1 MTPFQPLLGQAQA
14 IELLTQAVQKDRIA
28 PAYLF
33 VGPDGVGR
41 SLAARCFLEL
51 LLAPT
56 GDAGLWV
63 EEGDGL
69 GLAGGTALAGRRPTP
84 IANPAALRQRIAQ
97 GNHPDLLW
105 VEPTYLHQ
113 GQRLSAREAAAA
125 GVKRKAP
132 PQIRLEQIRE
142 VSQFLGRAPLMAP
155 RSVVVIEQAETM
167 AEAAAN
173 GLLKTLEEPGQATL
187 ILLAPT
193 LDALLPTLV
202 SRCQRIPFYRLSPD
216 CLAQVLVTAGYG
228 HLVQTSDDPVYA
240 TVLAMAQGS
249 PGAAIA
255 HYEQLQSL
263 PPDLLQAVQSPPRSL
278 REALDLARQIH
289 QTLESEQQYWL
300 LDYLQHCYWH
310 PQPGYDPSPIL
321 HTLEK
326 AKTALRSYVQPRLV
340 WEVTLMQL
348 C

>member
-1 MTPFQPLLGQAQA
+1 MTPFQPLLGQPQA
-14 IELLTQAVQKDRIA
+14 VELLTQAVQKNRIA

-51 LLAPT
+51 LLVQPLTQPHAT
-56 GDAGLWV
+56 RAGSQPPSV
-63 EEGDGL
+63 AGENEGATHAYDV
-69 GLAGGTALAGRRPTP
+69 
-84 IANPAALRQRIAQ
+84 LRQRIAQ

-105 VEPTYLHQ
+105 VEPTYWHQ
-113 GQRLSAREAAAA
+113 GKRLSTQEAIAA

-142 VSQFLGRAPLMAP
+142 VSQFLGRVPLNAP

-187 ILLAPT
+187 ILLAPS

-202 SRCQRIPFYRLSPD
+202 SRCQRIPFYRLPPD
-216 CLAQVLVTAGYG
+216 ALAQVLAQVGYG
-228 HLVQTSDDPVYA
+228 DLVQSATTAAIGNAYA
-240 TVLAMAQGS
+240 SVLAMAQGS

-255 HYEQLQSL
+255 HYEQLQRM
-263 PPDLLQAVQSPPRSL
+263 PPDLLQALQSPPRSL
-278 REALDLARQIH
+278 REALDLARQIN

-300 LDYLQHCYWH
+300 LDYLQHCYWQ
-310 PQPGYDPSPIL
+310 PQVGYDPTPIL
-321 HTLEK
+321 LTLEK

-340 WEVTLMQL
+340 WEVILMQL

>member
-1 MTPFQPLLGQAQA
+1 MTPFQPLRGQPQA
-14 IELLTQAVQKDRIA
+14 VELLTQAVQKNRIA

-41 SLAARCFLEL
+41 SLAARCFAQL
-51 LLAPT
+51 LLAPSLTPPDAT
-56 GDAGLWV
+56 GAGSQLPSV
-63 EEGDGL
+63 
-69 GLAGGTALAGRRPTP
+69 AGETQRSTCADSV
-84 IANPAALRQRIAQ
+84 LRQRIAQ

-105 VEPTYLHQ
+105 VEPTYWHQ
-113 GQRLSAREAAAA
+113 GKRLSIQEAIAV
-125 GVKRKAP
+125 GIKRQAP

-142 VSQFLGRAPLMAP
+142 VSQFLSRAPLNAP

-187 ILLAPT
+187 ILLAPS

-202 SRCQRIPFYRLSPD
+202 SRCQRIPFYRLAPD
-216 CLAQVLVTAGYG
+216 DLAQVLVQVGYG
-228 HLVQTSDDPVYA
+228 DLVQSAPTAAMANAYA
-240 TVLAMAQGS
+240 SVLAMAQGS

-255 HYEQLQSL
+255 HYEQLQRMPS
-263 PPDLLQAVQSPPRSL
+263 DLLQALQSPPRSL
-278 REALDLARQIH
+278 REALDLARQIS

-300 LDYLQHCYWH
+300 LDYLQHCYWQ
-310 PQPGYDPSPIL
+310 PQVGYDPTPL
-321 HTLEK
+321 LLTLEK

>member
-1 MTPFQPLLGQAQA
+1 MTPFHPLLGQPQA
-14 IELLTQAVQKDRIA
+14 IELLTQAVRKNRIA

-33 VGPDGVGR
+33 VGPEGVGR

-51 LLAPT
+51 LLAPHPE
-56 GDAGLWV
+56 AAISV
-63 EEGDGL
+63 
-69 GLAGGTALAGRRPTP
+69 AGGTPTP
-84 IANPAALRQRIAQ
+84 QAMPDPLALRQRIVQ

-113 GQRLSAREAAAA
+113 GKRLSPREAIEA

-142 VSQFLGRAPLMAP
+142 VSQFLSRAPLHAP
-155 RSVVVIEQAETM
+155 RSVVVIEHAETM

-187 ILLAPT
+187 ILLAPS
-193 LDALLPTLV
+193 LEALLPTLV
-202 SRCQRIPFYRLSPD
+202 SRCQRIPFYRLAPD
-216 CLAQVLVTAGYG
+216 CLVQVLRQAGYG
-228 HLVQTSDDPVYA
+228 NLVPASPTEAADHPYA
-240 TVLAMAQGS
+240 AVLAMAQGS

-255 HYEQLQSL
+255 HYEQLQSM
-263 PPDLLQAVQSPPRSL
+263 PPDLLRALQSPSRTL

-300 LDYLQHCYWH
+300 LDYLQHCYWRPH
-310 PQPGYDPSPIL
+310 VGYDPTPIL
-321 HTLEK
+321 LTLEQ